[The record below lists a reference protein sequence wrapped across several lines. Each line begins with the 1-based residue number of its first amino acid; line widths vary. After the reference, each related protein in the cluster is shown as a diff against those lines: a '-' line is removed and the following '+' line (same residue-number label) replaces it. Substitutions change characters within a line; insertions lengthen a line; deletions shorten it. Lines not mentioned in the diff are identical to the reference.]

1 MWQHPLVIVGTIQYL
16 LIFWLILTNISGGM
30 IQIIILMRGA
40 FAALGE
46 RWHSSF
52 VVKQNVKRS
61 TLPVSAPIS
70 APLFCLCFNCLDCNI
85 FWISNFFC
93 HLVIVLC
100 LSLILKSSML
110 IQSPNVFFLFS
121 DGEMMLKVMVRPLVR
136 GVRGVVMWEAEV

>member
-1 MWQHPLVIVGTIQYL
+1 MAASLGDSWHDSIFVDILVLVL
-16 LIFWLILTNISGGM
+16 ENISGGK

-40 FAALGE
+40 FVALGE
-46 RWHSSF
+46 RWHGSF

-70 APLFCLCFNCLDCNI
+70 APSFCLCFNCLNCNI

-93 HLVIVLC
+93 HVVIVLC
-100 LSLILKSSML
+100 ISSILKSSML
-110 IQSPNVFFLFS
+110 IQSPNVLFLFS
-121 DGEMMLKVMVRPLVR
+121 DGAMLRMMVRPLVR